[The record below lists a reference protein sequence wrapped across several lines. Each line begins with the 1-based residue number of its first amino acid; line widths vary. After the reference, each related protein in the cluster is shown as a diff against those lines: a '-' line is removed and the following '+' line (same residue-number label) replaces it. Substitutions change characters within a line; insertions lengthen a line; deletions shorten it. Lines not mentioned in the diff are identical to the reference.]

1 MKRGT
6 EQPAQFAVCTDNA
19 GYAASLEVGKLYP
32 LIADAEASKHG
43 YLRIIDESG
52 EDYGYAA
59 KRFFVLAVPQTL
71 AKALRPRRTARSLP
85 GRKRRASRRRSAK
98 V

>member
-1 MKRGT
+1 MKSRT
-6 EQPAQFAVCTDNA
+6 EQPTQFAVCTDDA

-32 LIADAEASKHG
+32 IVSDAEASKHG

-52 EDYGYAA
+52 EDYGYTAR
-59 KRFFVLAVPQTL
+59 RFFVLAVPQTL
-71 AKALRPRRTARSLP
+71 ADALQPRRSTRPPSDQRS
-85 GRKRRASRRRSAK
+85 ARRRRVTK